1 MLMKTGSVRINSLHS
16 TFYSNRKQ
24 RRGGGRRLI
33 NLQMLSHV
41 ERHLNSF
48 ILSIECDCI

>member
-1 MLMKTGSVRINSLHS
+1 MLMKTASVRINSLHS

-24 RRGGGRRLI
+24 RKGEGRKLI
-33 NLQMLSHV
+33 NLQMLSHA
-41 ERHLNSF
+41 ERHSNSF